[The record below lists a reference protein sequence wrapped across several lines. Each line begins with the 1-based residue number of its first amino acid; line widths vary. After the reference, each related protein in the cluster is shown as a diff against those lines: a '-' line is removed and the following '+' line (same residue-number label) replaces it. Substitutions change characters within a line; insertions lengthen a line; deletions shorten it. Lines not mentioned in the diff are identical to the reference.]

1 MNILFTCVGRRKYL
15 VDYFKAE
22 QDFVSKLVG
31 VDMSNTAPALAS
43 CDSWYLVPSVYD
55 EDYIDR
61 LLEVCQNEKINV
73 LISLNDMELPILAK
87 SRARFNDLG
96 VRLVLANDAAID
108 ICSDKYE
115 TYLFCKDNNIPA
127 PASFIDLN
135 EALQFIENKNISYP
149 LIVKPRW
156 GSASFGLYI
165 VESENELIEAY
176 TVCKESLSSS
186 YLSQFKESD
195 SDVLIQEFIKGKEYG
210 LDIFNDMDGQYRGVV
225 CKEKL
230 SMRAGETDKS
240 ITVDAS
246 RFNAFSRIIGDTL
259 KHVGNMD
266 CDFLER
272 DGQLY
277 LLELNPRFGGGYPF
291 SHEAGA
297 NLVKALLLSLSERS
311 DEISITYE
319 INKVFAKCDTIVAA
333 R

>member
-22 QDFVSKLVG
+22 QSFVSKLVG

-43 CDSWYLVPSVYD
+43 CDSWHLVPSVYD
-55 EDYIDR
+55 EHYIDR
-61 LLEVCQNEKINV
+61 LLEVCQKESINV

-87 SRARFNDLG
+87 NRDRFSDLG
-96 VRLVLANDAAID
+96 VRLVLANDTAID
-108 ICSDKYE
+108 ICSDKYK
-115 TYLFCKDNNIPA
+115 TYLFCKENNIPV

-135 EALQFIENKNISYP
+135 EALQLTKSKSISYP

-156 GSASFGLYI
+156 GSASFGLHI
-165 VESENELIEAY
+165 VENEAELKEAY
-176 TVCKESLSSS
+176 AVCKESLVSS
-186 YLSQFKESD
+186 YLSGFKESND
-195 SDVLIQEFIKGKEYG
+195 DVLIQEFINGKEYG
-210 LDIFNDMDGQYRGVV
+210 LDIFNDMEGQYRGVV

-230 SMRAGETDKS
+230 SMRAGETDKA
-240 ITVDAS
+240 ITIDAN
-246 RFNAFSRIIGDTL
+246 RFNDFARTIGETL
-259 KHVGNMD
+259 QHIGNMD
-266 CDFLER
+266 CDFLEK

-297 NLVKALLLSLSERS
+297 NLVKALLLSLSGRG
-311 DEISITYE
+311 DEIDITYDT
-319 INKVFAKCDTIVAA
+319 NKVFAKCDTIVAA